1 MVDEVQLIYNI
12 LPYVNDSYLKT
23 ALPRV
28 IEFYEFKR
36 NCDKV
41 NFYGDIIP
49 IPKDINNDLS
59 KKLTYIRNLLIEHP
73 ELFKH
78 KRTCVC
84 CGNDLHPSKFGVS
97 KVKNDVYLRS
107 YCYDCV
113 KKSSHK
119 QDKQD

>member
-1 MVDEVQLIYNI
+1 MVDQVELIYNL
-12 LPYVNDSYLKT
+12 LPQLTDSYLKT
-23 ALPRV
+23 ALSRV
-28 IEFYEFKR
+28 IEFYLFKR
-36 NCDKV
+36 KCDEL

-59 KKLTYIRNLLIEHP
+59 KKLKYIRNLLIEHP

-78 KRTCVC
+78 KRMCVC
-84 CGNDLHPSKFGVS
+84 CGRDLHPSKFGVS
-97 KVKNDVYLRS
+97 IVKKDIYYRS

-119 QDKQD
+119 QD